1 MLDLLIHTLSLR
13 GLKQFGFFLKE
24 KVSALFPL
32 VFSLHCSSKEVEKCA
47 EDTGEKI
54 LMGFEFGPG
63 GPCMLSD
70 FVCVCVS
77 MCVVDRGKP
86 GSTDLSMCN

>member
-1 MLDLLIHTLSLR
+1 M
-13 GLKQFGFFLKE
+13 
-24 KVSALFPL
+24 SALFPL

-54 LMGFEFGPG
+54 LMGFELGPG

-70 FVCVCVS
+70 FVCVCEYV
-77 MCVVDRGKP
+77 CG
-86 GSTDLSMCN
+86 G

>member
-1 MLDLLIHTLSLR
+1 MS
-13 GLKQFGFFLKE
+13 
-24 KVSALFPL
+24 VLFPL

-70 FVCVCVS
+70 FVCVCEYVF
-77 MCVVDRGKP
+77 MCCVWWIEANQAP
-86 GSTDLSMCN
+86 QT